1 MTTDLVGIHPSP
13 PCVVA
18 RCRSVQTRSSA
29 VCRRNR
35 RRSLSSLHPA
45 CGMVSGCPR
54 QGRSPPAR
62 PPHRTK
68 GRGCCR
74 RRRRPRS
81 RWPRRRRRGKTARR
95 ARGVSPH
102 DAAVVGGEDREDAR
116 AAAAVV
122 EDLDCHSL
130 GGGGNAGTEG
140 AFYAAVYGGDND
152 ALAGDAEPLS
162 DCIGWDVSDVLFDAL
177 DFRLRSSLDR
187 TWQVI

>member
-29 VCRRNR
+29 VCCRNR

-122 EDLDCHSL
+122 EDLDCHFEPQRSL
-130 GGGGNAGTEG
+130 W
-140 AFYAAVYGGDND
+140 D
-152 ALAGDAEPLS
+152 LS
-162 DCIGWDVSDVLFDAL
+162 VRGIRVQESRTRHFLPERL
-177 DFRLRSSLDR
+177 DLHLRLH
-187 TWQVI
+187 